1 MSAVSF
7 PLSSP
12 SPEPAV
18 SRRRA
23 PDTEPGRE
31 AVPFSLPEEPAA
43 DEKAPAAE
51 EGADTKRGEPAA
63 AQAQKGEASSTP
75 ASTQPAAAKPSAVS
89 APATPSQP
97 AGAGAPAQVVAQPQ
111 PNVGALVAIAEAEQA
126 VTGEIGETIAKP
138 KKAEGEG
145 EEATAEGAD
154 AGAAMPIL
162 MPDAAV
168 ATPAQPTP
176 VMRAATAGEAQA
188 PVSTEAIAPGA
199 QGAPGQ
205 QSAGIQLAM
214 VPVATV
220 RETPLALG
228 ASAAADEAAPEQA
241 PASEPASDNKL
252 RLAAVT
258 KLPVDLAA
266 LGLAG
271 AGSPGTDSAVA
282 KATGEAKPAEGAGSS
297 HVKSAKGETADASA
311 STAAATTA
319 GEIVKPAD
327 APPQQP
333 VPTVIDFSAL
343 AHQRAGKPEPLPMPG
358 VDQAA
363 TAAQQRLAGNQHG
376 AADGQ
381 PTPLHVVPMEI
392 GLRALAGSKR
402 FDIRLDP
409 AELGRVD
416 VKLEISDKGE
426 VSAKLV
432 VDRVETLHLLQRDAR
447 TLERAFEQA
456 GLKPSDAGVD
466 ITLRDQSD
474 QSGFRQ
480 NRQDEQAPRRPQSA
494 SEAEIDD
501 IAISAQPTPIR
512 RLVRLGGV
520 DLSI

>member
-75 ASTQPAAAKPSAVS
+75 ASTQPTAAKPSAVS

-154 AGAAMPIL
+154 AGAAMPIP
-162 MPDAAV
+162 MPDAAA
-168 ATPAQPTP
+168 ATPVQPTP
-176 VMRAATAGEAQA
+176 VLPAAIAGEAQA
-188 PVSTEAIAPGA
+188 PVSTEAVAPGA

-205 QSAGIQLAM
+205 QSAGIQFAM

-220 RETPLALG
+220 REAPLAPG
-228 ASAAADEAAPEQA
+228 ASAAAGEAAPEPA
-241 PASEPASDNKL
+241 PASEPASGKTL

-271 AGSPGTDSAVA
+271 ASSPGTDSAVA
-282 KATGEAKPAEGAGSS
+282 KAAGEAKPAEGAGSS
-297 HVKSAKGETADASA
+297 HVKSAKGETTDASA

-319 GEIVKPAD
+319 GEIVKPAE

-333 VPTVIDFSAL
+333 VPTAIDFSAI
-343 AHQRAGKPEPLPMPG
+343 AHQRAGKPEALPG
-358 VDQAA
+358 VDQTA
-363 TAAQQRLAGNQHG
+363 TAAQQQIAGNQHG

-466 ITLRDQSD
+466 ITLRDQS
-474 QSGFRQ
+474 GFRQ